1 MTTLDIRFD
10 TAFQAL
16 TDHQPLKWQRR
27 LFEHLRSGAI
37 PSACDLPTGLG
48 KTAVIAIWTIALAWQ
63 ARTGQVTLLRRLV
76 YVVNRRTVVDQATR
90 MVEEVRK
97 RLLDPADSRWSH
109 HSETLQALGEAL
121 KRLASTDD
129 LLLAVSTLRGELADN
144 EEWKADP
151 ARPAIII
158 GTVDMIGSK
167 LLFSGYGDGRYWR
180 AQHAGFIG
188 QDTLI
193 VHDEAHLTPAFS
205 DRLHHLVKV
214 QRDARECRPIYV
226 MELSA
231 TPRGFDG
238 PVLKLEPDD
247 AEDEIVRHRLNA
259 VKHLHLHPVKI
270 GPQEKQAAA
279 IKKTMERLTEL
290 GLEYRDSPVKVL
302 IYVRS
307 PEQAQDIASSLRK
320 HLGSEGIVR
329 VALLTGT
336 VRGYERDR
344 LLRESSVYQQF
355 LESRARPDR
364 AIYLVS
370 TSAGEVGIDIDADHL
385 VCDLTTLESMVQRLG
400 RVNRRGGQ
408 GREAQV
414 NVVVQVGASDERDSQ
429 SEFNKAL
436 LATQEL
442 LTQWASKS
450 GGTIDA
456 SPRGMRE
463 LLSSITDDKR
473 EAAFAPRP
481 SVPPLTDIL
490 LDAWSLTS
498 ITRPMPGRPEVA
510 AYLHGLEQGQPETFV
525 AWRKEVSMLA
535 RADYEADYETVSGW
549 FQACRIEA
557 QERLRDTTERVKKA
571 LEALLKAH
579 RKGGSDRDFPVV
591 VLNERG
597 EAEFVRNEQGKPEWP
612 LLSHIVGGRA
622 NLKYRTVVLP
632 VEAGGL
638 NDQGTLDGQA
648 LAEVLDVADMPGP
661 GGQTR
666 RRERWLLIRDADGER
681 CERLATGEVAESL
694 PRDLSERER
703 VALEEPAE
711 DEEEGYFRYLVLM
724 SQRGQSALEHP
735 ETARITQT
743 LSYHSQQAA
752 AFMER
757 IAEALHLEGN
767 IKDALVTAARW
778 HDRGKARPV
787 WQWYACNPADG
798 EPLAKSTNYRPGRVL
813 GGYRHEFGSLLE
825 AAADEAIQKH
835 PERDLVLHLIAAH
848 HGWARPHFEG
858 NACDNTHT
866 TGESEEATAEA
877 MRRFARLQQRFGR
890 WGLAWLEALVR
901 CADIAASRPDV
912 HDVDTLPQGKET

>member
-16 TDHQPLKWQRR
+16 TDYQPLNWQRR
-27 LFEHLRSGAI
+27 LFFKHLCSGTI
-37 PSACDLPTGLG
+37 PGACDLPTGLG

-63 ARTGQVTLLRRLV
+63 AEIGQVKLPRRLV

-97 RLLDPADSRWSH
+97 RLLDPSDSRWSH
-109 HSETLQALGEAL
+109 HRETLQALGEAL

-129 LLLAVSTLRGELADN
+129 LLLAISTLRGELADN

-167 LLFSGYGDGRYWR
+167 VLFSGYGDGRYWR
-180 AQHAGFIG
+180 AQHAGLIG

-205 DRLHHLVKV
+205 ELLHHLAKV
-214 QRDARECRPIYV
+214 QRDAGEPRPVHV

-231 TPRGFDG
+231 TPRGADG
-238 PVLKLEPDD
+238 PALTLEPDD
-247 AEDEIVRHRLNA
+247 YEDEVVRLRVNATKRL
-259 VKHLHLHPVKI
+259 HLHLVEAS
-270 GPQEKQAAA
+270 PQDKRADVTARTLG
-279 IKKTMERLTEL
+279 KLLEL
-290 GLEYRDSPVKVL
+290 ALEHRDGPVKVL

-320 HLGSEGIVR
+320 HLGNEGIGR

-336 VRGYERDR
+336 VRGHERDR
-344 LLRESSVYQQF
+344 LLRANSVYQQF
-355 LESRARPDR
+355 LDFKACPDR
-364 AIYLVS
+364 AAYLVS

-408 GREAQV
+408 GREARV
-414 NVVVQVGASDERDSQ
+414 DVVAQAGALDERESQ

-436 LATQEL
+436 QATRDLLAE
-442 LTQWASKS
+442 WASKS

-456 SPRGMRE
+456 SPGGLRE
-463 LLSSITDDKR
+463 LLSSMTDDKR
-473 EAAFAPRP
+473 KAAFAPRP
-481 SVPPLTDIL
+481 TVLPLTDIL

-525 AWRKEVSMLA
+525 AWRKEVSLLA
-535 RADYEADYETVSGW
+535 GADYETVSAW

-579 RKGGSDRDFPVV
+579 RKGDSDRDFPVV

-597 EAEFVRNEQGKPEWP
+597 EAEFLQDDQGKLQWP
-612 LLSHIVGGRA
+612 LLSHVVEGKA
-622 NLKYRTVVLP
+622 NTKYRTVVLP

-638 NDQGTLDGQA
+638 NDQGALDGQV
-648 LAEVLDVADMPGP
+648 LAEVPDVAEMPGP
-661 GGQTR
+661 EGHTH

-681 CERLATGEVAESL
+681 CERLVTGEVAESL
-694 PRDLSERER
+694 PRDLWEQER
-703 VALEEPAE
+703 VALKEPAE
-711 DEEEGYFRYLVLM
+711 GDEEGRSRYLVLM

-735 ETARITQT
+735 ETARIEQT

-752 AFMER
+752 AHMER
-757 IAEALHLEGN
+757 IAEALHLEAG
-767 IKDALVTAARW
+767 IRDALVTAARW

-787 WQWYACNPADG
+787 WQWFACNTADG
-798 EPLAKSTNYRPGRVL
+798 EPLAKSTNYRPGHVL
-813 GGYRHEFGSLLE
+813 NGYRHEFGSLLE
-825 AAADEAIQKH
+825 ATADEAIQKH

-848 HGWARPHFEG
+848 HGWARPHFG
-858 NACDNTHT
+858 RNAWDNSRT
-866 TGESEEATAEA
+866 TAENEEAAAEA

-901 CADIAASRPDV
+901 CADIAASRPDI
-912 HDVDTLPQGKET
+912 HSMNTPPQAKETEL